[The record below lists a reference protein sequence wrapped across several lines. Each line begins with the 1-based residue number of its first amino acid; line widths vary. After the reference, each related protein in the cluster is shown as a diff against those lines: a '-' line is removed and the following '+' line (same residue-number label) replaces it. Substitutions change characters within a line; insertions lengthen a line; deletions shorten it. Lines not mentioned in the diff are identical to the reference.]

1 MTLNPKIARFDP
13 NYNDDI
19 QTNDKIKGGYYMTRP
34 LNPKCIHL
42 DSMMQIFTIHIR
54 ARNFG
59 SKDTLG
65 KSESIKLL
73 ISIYSTPN
81 IYDLVKPIAMCLMD
95 DLILFVFIRVGEDIL

>member
-19 QTNDKIKGGYYMTRP
+19 QTNDKIKGGYYMSRT

-42 DSMMQIFTIHIR
+42 DSVVQIFTIHIR

-59 SKDTLG
+59 SKDTLE
-65 KSESIKLL
+65 KSESNKLL
-73 ISIYSTPN
+73 IAIWST
-81 IYDLVKPIAMCLMD
+81 
-95 DLILFVFIRVGEDIL
+95 RQ